1 MKTWM
6 CALMLALSTGASAQ
20 NPIISGQYSADP
32 TARVFRLTVI
42 LRCKARVL
50 VLNIWIKQLFAGW
63 KTLFSKSNTA
73 LIYNKV
79 DFGNEKVAEITV
91 RAKSSKGGVLVVRAD
106 GKKGN
111 IIAKVKIPKSA
122 AWKNVRAQVL
132 HAPQGVHALHVSL
145 QSGADVEVDWL
156 GFI

>member
-20 NPIISGQYSADP
+20 NPIISDCYSADP
-32 TARVFRLTVI
+32 TARVFRLIVI

-50 VLNIWIKQLFAGW
+50 VLNIWIKTIVLPDGRLSFLNRILPLYIIRW
-63 KTLFSKSNTA
+63 
-73 LIYNKV
+73 I
-79 DFGNEKVAEITV
+79 FGNEKVAGNLRSCQV
-91 RAKSSKGGVLVVRAD
+91 FKGRCARSQAD

-122 AWKNVRAQVL
+122 LSKNVRAKVL

-145 QSGADVEVDWL
+145 QSGVDVE
-156 GFI
+156 

>member
-1 MKTWM
+1 MRRESSIRQNN
-6 CALMLALSTGASAQ
+6 CFYPDIQYQYPCLAAQ
-20 NPIISGQYSADP
+20 NNGQSEYLDKNN
-32 TARVFRLTVI
+32 
-42 LRCKARVL
+42 C
-50 VLNIWIKQLFAGW
+50 FAGW

-91 RAKSSKGGVLVVRAD
+91 RAKSPKGGVLVVRAD

>member
-1 MKTWM
+1 M
-6 CALMLALSTGASAQ
+6 
-20 NPIISGQYSADP
+20 
-32 TARVFRLTVI
+32 
-42 LRCKARVL
+42 
-50 VLNIWIKQLFAGW
+50 
-63 KTLFSKSNTA
+63 
-73 LIYNKV
+73 

-122 AWKNVRAQVL
+122 AWKNIRAQVL
-132 HAPQGVHALHVSL
+132 HAPQGGHALHVSL

>member
-1 MKTWM
+1 MT
-6 CALMLALSTGASAQ
+6 
-20 NPIISGQYSADP
+20 NVV
-32 TARVFRLTVI
+32 RVFRLTAI
-42 LRCKARVL
+42 LRCKQGIGIDYL
-50 VLNIWIKQLFAGW
+50 DKNNCFAGW

-79 DFGNEKVAEITV
+79 DFGNEKVEEITV
-91 RAKSSKGGVLVVRAD
+91 RAKSVKGGVLVVRAD

-132 HAPQGVHALHVSL
+132 HAPQAFMLSMYPCR
-145 QSGADVEVDWL
+145 VEPT
-156 GFI
+156 